1 MKTTLA
7 TAAQVR
13 AMIAETKPHPARFD
27 AYEVS
32 PVVET
37 FTGHGTEIEA
47 FAAIAEA
54 RQAANAANEV
64 LEGKATILWTLYGV
78 RSGIAEAIAD
88 RDTEAEAFALLRS
101 LTGIEGVT
109 GQTRYNVA
117 EPVAIVTVSGGV
129 ADIATNPGGYPIEI
143 IDYDNLRESIK
154 DRQEII
160 LSDQARAY
168 IRNTDSDFWYRCKPL
183 LDITF

>member
-1 MKTTLA
+1 MENTPITSAK
-7 TAAQVR
+7 VK

-47 FAAIAEA
+47 FATIAEA
-54 RQAANAANEV
+54 KQAANAANEV

-78 RSGIAEAIAD
+78 RNGIAEAIAD
-88 RDTEAEAFALLRS
+88 RDTETEAFDLLRS
-101 LTGIEGVT
+101 ITGMEGVT
-109 GQTRYNVA
+109 GQTRYTVA
-117 EPVAIVTVSGGV
+117 EPVALITVSGGV
-129 ADIATNPGGYPIEI
+129 ANIATNPGRYPIEI
-143 IDYDNLRESIK
+143 IDFDNLRESIK

-160 LSDQARAY
+160 LSDQARQY